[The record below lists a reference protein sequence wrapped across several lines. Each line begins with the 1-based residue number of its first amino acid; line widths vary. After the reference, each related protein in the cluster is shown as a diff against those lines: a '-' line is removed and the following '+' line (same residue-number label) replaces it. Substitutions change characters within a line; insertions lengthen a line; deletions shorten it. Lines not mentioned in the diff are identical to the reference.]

1 MKKTLVL
8 FAHPFLEFSSN
19 NRELINF
26 YERHQHFTFRDLYEE
41 YPDFHIPA
49 FRERKRIVNY
59 NRIIFHFPLIWFG
72 MPPLLRL
79 WLDEV
84 MDGNWLS
91 PYSENPLENAEIFI
105 LVTTRSKERSF
116 GKNGKHGYSVEE
128 MISGLLASLKVFRAK
143 IKYIYVVYE
152 SESLSKKEIVQH
164 KQKFTEILNQE

>member
-1 MKKTLVL
+1 MKNTLVL
-8 FAHPFLEFSSN
+8 FAHPFPEFSNN

-59 NRIIFHFPLIWFG
+59 DRIIFHFPLIWFG

-84 MDGNWLS
+84 MDGNWLN
-91 PYSENPLENAEIFI
+91 PYSDNPLENTEIFI

-116 GKNGKHGYSVEE
+116 GKNGKHGYSIEE
-128 MISGLLASLKVFRAK
+128 MISGLLISLKIFRAK
-143 IKYIYVVYE
+143 IQPIYIIYE
-152 SESLSKKEIVQH
+152 SDRLSKKEIIQH